1 MKTARE
7 RNCKALILQNASGEG
22 PGILGD
28 FLDRRGWE
36 RQTIRLYRGEMI
48 PADWE
53 TYHVMIVMGGPM
65 NVYEE
70 DTYPFLATET
80 QVIGQGLRN
89 GHPVLGFCLGV
100 QLMAKACGGEV
111 FKGQEKE
118 IGWYPVRLTAGG
130 MSDPLLKSFPDEF
143 IIFQWHGDTYHLPQG
158 AVRLVDSQHYPNQA
172 MRIGHMSYGF
182 QFHFEITRDMITEWL
197 ESAREEIGEAYY
209 ESLCNQILNDT
220 GHFLSQAHSLAESF
234 FLPYL
239 DRIEYHS
246 CPKTIF
252 H

>member
-1 MKTARE
+1 MSVKTERE
-7 RNCKALILQNASGEG
+7 RNCKALILQNATGEG

-28 FLDRRGWE
+28 FLDRRGWD

-70 DTYPFLATET
+70 DTYPYLATET
-80 QVIGQGLRN
+80 QVIGQGLKN
-89 GHPVLGFCLGV
+89 GLPVLGFCLGV
-100 QLMAKACGGEV
+100 QLMAKACGAQV

-143 IIFQWHGDTYHLPQG
+143 MIFQWHGDTYHLPQG
-158 AVRLVDSQHYPNQA
+158 AVRLVDSEHYPNQA

-197 ESAREEIGEAYY
+197 ERGREEIGEAYY

-234 FLPYL
+234 CIPYL
-239 DRIEYHS
+239 ERIENN
-246 CPKTIF
+246 I
-252 H
+252 